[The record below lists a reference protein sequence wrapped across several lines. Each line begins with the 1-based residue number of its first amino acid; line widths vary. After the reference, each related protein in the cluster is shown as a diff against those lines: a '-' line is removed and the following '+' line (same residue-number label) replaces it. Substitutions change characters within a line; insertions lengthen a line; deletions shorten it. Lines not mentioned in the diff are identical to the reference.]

1 MSLERNTSDTEV
13 TQGVVYKKS
22 QGHYGVRV
30 NGHLVDCEISSRLRK
45 RLEYPIAAPTSRR
58 HRVLAVHEIRVV
70 DPIAIGDVV
79 QFLRAGDDAGII
91 TNVLPRR
98 NQIAR
103 RDPGP
108 RPTEQI
114 IAANIDYL
122 VHVVSTAQ
130 PAPRWELLDR
140 YLASAEKTEIPSLI
154 VFTKSDLLKDDALER
169 EMENYRAIGYRVIL
183 TSAATGQGIAELR
196 DALRDKTCVFVGM
209 SGVGKSTLLN
219 ALQPELAL
227 RVQEISRASGKG
239 KHTTT
244 HLEMFD
250 FDFGNDRS
258 LVTRVIDTPGLK
270 YLTLWEMDGAHI
282 ADYFV
287 EMQPYLGK
295 CKFGADCS
303 HDHEPDCAIKRAV
316 NAGAI
321 SERRYAS
328 YLRIKD
334 KTSV

>member
-1 MSLERNTSDTEV
+1 MTIDHNTSDAEV

-30 NGHLVDCEISSRLRK
+30 NGHLLDCEISSRLRK
-45 RLEYPIAAPTSRR
+45 ALEYPTAAPTSRR
-58 HRVLAVHEIRVV
+58 HRVLDVQKIRVV

-79 QFLRAGDDAGII
+79 QFLRAGDDTGII
-91 TNVLPRR
+91 TDVLPRR

-103 RDPGP
+103 QDPGP
-108 RPTEQI
+108 RPTEQV

-122 VHVVSTAQ
+122 VHVIASAQ

-140 YLASAEKTEIPSLI
+140 YLASAEKADIASLI
-154 VFTKSDLLKDDALER
+154 VFTKADVLDDER
-169 EMENYRAIGYRVIL
+169 VLQHIENYRRIGYTTLL
-183 TSAATGQGIAELR
+183 TSAVTGQGIAELR

-227 RVQEISRASGKG
+227 RVSQISRASGKG

-250 FDFGNDRS
+250 FDFGG
-258 LVTRVIDTPGLK
+258 RVVDTPGLK
-270 YLTLWEMDGAHI
+270 YLTLWEMDGAEI
-282 ADYFV
+282 AEYFV
-287 EMQPYLGK
+287 EMRAFLGQ
-295 CKFGADCS
+295 CKFGADCA
-303 HDHEPDCAIKRAV
+303 HDHEPDCAVKRAV
-316 NAGAI
+316 EQGAI
-321 SERRYAS
+321 SEQRYAS
-328 YLRIKD
+328 YLRIRAKQ
-334 KTSV
+334 TA

>member
-1 MSLERNTSDTEV
+1 MSLQVNTSNEEV

-30 NGHLVDCEISSRLRK
+30 NGHLIDCEISSRLRK

-58 HRVLAVHEIRVV
+58 HRVLDVHEIRVV

-79 QFLRAGDDAGII
+79 QFLRAGDDTGII

-103 RDPGP
+103 QDPGV
-108 RPTEQI
+108 RPTEQV
-114 IAANIDYL
+114 IASNIDYM
-122 VHVVSTAQ
+122 VHVVSIAQ

-140 YLASAEKTEIPSLI
+140 YLVSAENAEIPSLI
-154 VFTKSDLLKDDALER
+154 VFTKADVLRDETILPQI
-169 EMENYRAIGYRVIL
+169 ENYRRIGYGTFL
-183 TSAATGQGIAELR
+183 TSAVTGQGLAELRAELR
-196 DALRDKTCVFVGM
+196 DKMCVFVGM

-227 RVQEISRASGKG
+227 RVNQISNASGKG

-250 FDFGNDRS
+250 FDFGG
-258 LVTRVIDTPGLK
+258 RVVDTPGLK
-270 YLTLWEMDGAHI
+270 YLTLWNIHPNDLAECFI
-282 ADYFV
+282 EFR
-287 EMQPYLGK
+287 PYLGK
-295 CKFGADCS
+295 CKFGADCA
-303 HDHEPDCAIKRAV
+303 HEHEPQCAIKRAV
-316 NAGAI
+316 DAGAI
-321 SERRYAS
+321 SQQRYTS
-328 YLRIKD
+328 YLRIQEKM
-334 KTSV
+334 KSSR